1 MLLLFIYQ
9 YNLMFIY
16 DHHHFQLFLLTSLYG
31 QRLRGM
37 EQEITAI
44 GRQAEERL
52 NELHPD
58 QRREYDE
65 MREESKR
72 LSADLADAR
81 DELNQAKWSEFEL

>member
-1 MLLLFIYQ
+1 
-9 YNLMFIY
+9 
-16 DHHHFQLFLLTSLYG
+16 
-31 QRLRGM
+31 M
-37 EQEITAI
+37 EQEIAAI

-81 DELNQAKWSEFEL
+81 DELNQAKELR